1 MKKKLAALIAA
12 CALMLGTMGTV
23 MLVNAAEDAGKN
35 YFPSEGFENMLEAD
49 ETEYV
54 FSDIQRNSIGSLAV
68 DSPAKAKKDADDNV
82 YVELASNGT
91 LPFASF
97 FAMMR
102 LDTAGDYNVSVDFYK
117 EAEWTDTD
125 NLGFRFYGA
134 GFDSKGWAVAINEAE
149 VGEWVTLSEVY
160 TVTADKVASVD
171 SFQMWF
177 NTMNSNVLRVDNVSI
192 TLIPEEADA
201 PSVENATAQWREAS
215 PADVVFTVDL
225 KGQELVSVTNVK
237 QDIELTQEEY
247 SLNAEKTQLTFK
259 SDYIADLG
267 EGEWEFAIETAGGTV
282 SVYISAIAKQGQIP
296 ENTDG
301 YTLVDTLL
309 AGDFEKYEPG
319 LVFSATQ
326 TEEAWG
332 SVSLDDPGVIADDN
346 GNHVLKIAKKDGS
359 NNMYASAFAM
369 TSPEIQ
375 QGDIVT
381 VEFDYKLDTQDVT
394 IYAAGA
400 PNFVFVGS
408 SNQSYHQIDLD
419 YSDHAMTKGVAENKW
434 AVTYED
440 GENGWKSVKMSF
452 IVDFAFLNATNSIR
466 FLFPILNDTD
476 ALYID
481 NVRIIRWVNDEQAAA
496 ELPEVTPAS
505 ATFDNNSAAD
515 VIFTVALKDYMLGS
529 IKLDGKVVSSDNY
542 TLTENDTKLTLK
554 KDYLAT
560 LENGKHTFTI
570 TTLGGTVD
578 FEITVSN
585 HVAQTDEGG
594 ETGEKTGC
602 SSSIANGV
610 LIASAV
616 VLGAAVTIAAL
627 RRKSENK

>member
-1 MKKKLAALIAA
+1 MKKKLAALAAA
-12 CALMLGTMGTV
+12 CALMLGTLGSV
-23 MLVNAAEDAGKN
+23 MLVHAAEDAEKN
-35 YFPSEGFENMLEAD
+35 YFPSEGFENMLEEG

-54 FSDIQRNSIGSLAV
+54 FGDTQRNSIGSLAV
-68 DSPAKAKKDADDNV
+68 DSPAKAKKDADGNI

-102 LDTAGDYNVSVDFYK
+102 LDTAGDYKVSVDFYK

-125 NLGFRFYGA
+125 NLGFRFYGT
-134 GFDSKGWAVAINEAE
+134 GFDSKGWATAINEAA
-149 VGEWVTLSEVY
+149 VGEWVTLTEVY
-160 TVTADKVASVD
+160 TVAADKVAAVD

-177 NTMNSNVLRVDNVSI
+177 NTMSSDVLRVDNVSI
-192 TLIPEEADA
+192 TLVPEEADA
-201 PSVENATAQWREAS
+201 PTVKEPLGEWREAS
-215 PADVVFTVDL
+215 PADVTFEVDL
-225 KGQELVSVTNVK
+225 KGQDLVSVTNVE
-237 QDIELTQEEY
+237 QDIVLEEGEY
-247 SLNAEKTQLTFK
+247 SYADGVLTFD

-282 SVYISAIAKQGQIP
+282 SVFISAIAKQGQIP
-296 ENTDG
+296 ETTDG

-319 LVFSATQ
+319 LVFSAAQ

-332 SVSLDDPGVIADDN
+332 SVALDDPGVIADDN
-346 GNHVLKIAKKDGS
+346 GNHVLKLAKKEGS
-359 NNMYASAFAM
+359 SNMYSSAFAM

-381 VEFDYKLDTQDVT
+381 VEFDYKLDAADLDA
-394 IYAAGA
+394 YAESA

-419 YSDHAMTKGVAENKW
+419 YSDHATTKGVAENKW

-440 GENGWKSVKMSF
+440 GENGWKSVKVSF

-466 FLFPILNDTD
+466 FLFPIVNATD

-481 NVRIIRWVNDEQAAA
+481 NVRIVRWVNDEQAAA
-496 ELPEVTPAS
+496 EIPEVTPAS
-505 ATFDNNSAAD
+505 AAFDNNSAAD
-515 VIFTVALKDYMLGS
+515 LVFTVDLKDYMLGS
-529 IKLDGKVVSSDNY
+529 IKLDDKVVSSDNY
-542 TLTENDTKLTLK
+542 TLSENDTKLTVK

-560 LENGKHTFTI
+560 LENGEHTFTI
-570 TTLGGTVD
+570 TTLGGTCE
-578 FEITVSN
+578 FKITVSN
-585 HVAQTDEGG
+585 HVADTDDGAGDTDETGG
-594 ETGEKTGC
+594 GC
-602 SSSIANGV
+602 SSSVGGGV

-616 VLGAAVTIAAL
+616 LLGAAVTIAAL
-627 RRKSENK
+627 RRKTSK